1 VRRRR
6 PPQPLF
12 RGDDAKA
19 VASPDPSSNRAIV
32 SHILY
37 LDGIGR
43 PTPFTST
50 SDSRD
55 SAAHFAGPRG
65 RVWETDAPKAIG
77 LGARHLAK
85 KDLLHLLKGY
95 GKGRARWNNALEVA
109 QARAYVLRWS
119 EHLIDWKGHASIA
132 SAIAE
137 AFK

>member
-1 VRRRR
+1 MVGQVSRKR

-12 RGDDAKA
+12 RGDDAEA
-19 VASPDPSSNRAIV
+19 VAYPDPSSNRAIV

-55 SAAHFAGPRG
+55 SAA
-65 RVWETDAPKAIG
+65 
-77 LGARHLAK
+77 
-85 KDLLHLLKGY
+85 
-95 GKGRARWNNALEVA
+95 LEVA

-119 EHLIDWKGHASIA
+119 EHLLDWKGRASIA
-132 SAIAE
+132 SAIAN